1 MSVVINLLGG
11 SGLGKST
18 TAALLFGELKLAEQD
33 VELVQEYA
41 KEWAWEGRK
50 ILNEHQDHI
59 CDEQHK
65 RESRLYGKVEF
76 IITDSPLILGP
87 VYQKFYSGT
96 DSVFAKIDTR
106 IKEAEQNGIVYKNFL
121 LTRNKLFNP
130 KGRFETEDQA
140 KQVDAFL
147 RAYLIE
153 KNIPFIEIASTDRDR
168 VSEILTKI
176 R

>member
-41 KEWAWEGRK
+41 KEWAWEGRR
-50 ILNEHQDHI
+50 ILSEHQDHI
-59 CDEQHK
+59 ADEQHK
-65 RESRLYGKVEF
+65 REARLYGKVEF

-87 VYQKFYSGT
+87 VYQKFYSGA
-96 DSVFAKIDTR
+96 DPIYSKIETLMNT
-106 IKEAEQNGIVYKNFL
+106 AQQNGIVYKNFL
-121 LTRNKLFNP
+121 LTRNKPFNP

-153 KNIPFIEIASTDRDR
+153 KNIPFIEISSTDRDR
-168 VSEILTKI
+168 VSEIL
-176 R
+176 RHV